1 MYIDLQECVYIYIRL
16 LIGIS
21 ISINGVLIHILLI
34 INTYFEM
41 LTYDSN
47 STNINFDKVRIFN
60 TRHKLKIEINIRPMY
75 TFVICNDNKTI

>member
-1 MYIDLQECVYIYIRL
+1 MYIDLQECVCISIRL

-60 TRHKLKIEINIRPMY
+60 TRHKLNIEINIRLMY